1 MCHTCS
7 GHRGYMCL
15 SPCSP
20 YLLGQTLHTQAMR
33 FVWTSLSQ
41 AMAILESIFF
51 PDTPCTIPTHLAL
64 PRAGHKLTA
73 LREQSWE
80 QTTLYT
86 LHFTLHTVH
95 SALYTHTSH
104 FTLYALHSTL
114 YTPHS
119 TLCTPPSSAFHGL
132 LCTGT
137 VTGEKCT
144 RLFKRFVSQKCS
156 T

>member
-1 MCHTCS
+1 MFVSMQSLPTWANVAHPSNALCVDIPIS
-7 GHRGYMCL
+7 SYGH
-15 SPCSP
+15 
-20 YLLGQTLHTQAMR
+20 LG
-33 FVWTSLSQ
+33 
-41 AMAILESIFF
+41 INFF